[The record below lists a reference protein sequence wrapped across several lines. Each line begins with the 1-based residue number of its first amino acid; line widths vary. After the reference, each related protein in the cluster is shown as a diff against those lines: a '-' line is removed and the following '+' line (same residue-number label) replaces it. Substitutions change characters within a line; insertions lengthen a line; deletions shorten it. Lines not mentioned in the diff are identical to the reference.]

1 MEFFDDLGAR
11 LSARWQRFGFDRD
24 AFPSVAEDELH
35 RRLPHEAVD
44 STEILR
50 WLGRTAVLP
59 YQQHFESSFG
69 QPALTVFWHPRFYVT
84 ALFWATSTTAIHEH
98 GFGGAFT
105 VLEGASLQS
114 TYRFEAA
121 ETLGERVLLGDL
133 HLVGSTVLERGAVQ
147 RVEAGERFIH
157 SAFHIGFPSVTILV
171 RTHGGRVTRPQY
183 QYLPPHLAID
193 AQHEDQLST
202 RRLQALGLLDTLD
215 SPEYQPYACDAI
227 RHGDLTTCCLVL
239 RQAFSSRARR
249 PEAFDAAA
257 AAVRARCGEAR
268 VVKLVR
274 VFEEA
279 ERNELVFA
287 ARTRITDP
295 GLRLLLALLLKH
307 ADWPSVIDLV
317 HRYTRVESPVEYV
330 LDGLATFADAGILGF
345 PYTAEMR
352 ATVAWLIHRATGG
365 DNGPSHPELA
375 ARAHVVASSRLLR
388 PLVAP
393 LAAAAA

>member
-1 MEFFDDLGAR
+1 MEFFEDLGTR
-11 LSARWQRFGFDRD
+11 VSARWERFGFDRD
-24 AFPSVAEDELH
+24 AFPAVAEDELH
-35 RRLPHEAVD
+35 RRPPHVELLHAD
-44 STEILR
+44 LLR
-50 WLGRTAVLP
+50 WLAATPALP

-121 ETLGERVLLGDL
+121 ESLGERVLLGDL
-133 HLVGSTVLERGAVQ
+133 CLIGSTVLERGAVQ

-183 QYLPPHLAID
+183 QYLPPYLAID

-202 RRLQALGLLDTLD
+202 RRLQSLAFLDTID
-215 SPEYQPYACDAI
+215 SPDYLACACDTI
-227 RHGDLTTCCLVL
+227 RHGDPTTCCLVL

-249 PEAFDAAA
+249 PEVFDAAA

-295 GLRLLLALLLKH
+295 GLRLLLALVLKH

-345 PYTAEMR
+345 PYSQEMR
-352 ATVAWLIHRATGG
+352 ATVGWLIRRAMGS
-365 DNGPSHPELA
+365 DNGPAHPELA
-375 ARAHVVASSRLLR
+375 ARAHTVASSRLLR
-388 PLVAP
+388 PLVAAP
-393 LAAAAA
+393 AAAA